1 MARSF
6 KRPDE
11 AAMQRVFARTSG
23 GAAEVV
29 LRLAWLQG
37 LHRAEITALRWDQV
51 DFAGRALLLPDRTI
65 PLDPSAEA
73 CLRAWYVRCAG
84 NSECVAVSDR
94 DQTPMRP
101 ESVSR
106 LARQALNSEGL
117 ALSLL
122 DLRRDFILLQIE
134 AHGWSYAAQVSGV
147 AAAALREEFL
157 PRLRAANTLPEA
169 PKVGRDEREYL
180 LWRIIQQEGSSPA
193 GLALWMGWQ
202 LRMQPGEIAA
212 LTWDQV
218 DFDRNLLL
226 LPDRELPMGSR
237 LRRMLSEARER
248 RRDPEEPQ
256 VFTAPTTGRPM
267 DLARLTTV
275 TRTALI
281 RGGLEQVNLRNLHTW
296 ATQDDRSKIL
306 LDLAAQQGYLTRE
319 DVTAALNVSKATARQ
334 QLLRLREAGQ
344 LVRVGARYYPA
355 GAVTPPEDQLSA
367 IRGYLLQHGTG
378 RRQDFLKLLN
388 VPPAQGTQIL
398 SRLVE
403 QGELALV
410 GRHYE
415 LPEGKR

>member
-73 CLRAWYVRCAG
+73 CLRTWYVRCAG
-84 NSECVAVSDR
+84 NPECVAVSDR

-122 DLRRDFILLQIE
+122 DLRRDFILRQIE

-226 LPDRELPMGSR
+226 LPDREVPMGSR
-237 LRRMLSEARER
+237 LRRMLSEAKER
-248 RRDPEEPQ
+248 RKDPAEPQ

-281 RGGLEQVNLRNLHTW
+281 RGELEQVNLRNLHTW

>member
-84 NSECVAVSDR
+84 NPECVAVSDR

-122 DLRRDFILLQIE
+122 DLRRDFILRQIE

-237 LRRMLSEARER
+237 LRRMLSEAKER
-248 RRDPEEPQ
+248 RKDLAEPQ

-344 LVRVGARYYPA
+344 LVRIGARYYPA

>member
-84 NSECVAVSDR
+84 NPECVAVSDR

-122 DLRRDFILLQIE
+122 DLRRDFILRQIE
-134 AHGWSYAAQVSGV
+134 AHGWSHAAQVSGV

-169 PKVGRDEREYL
+169 PKVGRDEWEYL

-202 LRMQPGEIAA
+202 LRMQPGEIAG

-218 DFDRNLLL
+218 DFARNLLR
-226 LPDRELPMGSR
+226 LPGGEVSMGSR
-237 LRRMLSEARER
+237 LRRMLSETLARRKDPAEER
-248 RRDPEEPQ
+248 
-256 VFTAPTTGRPM
+256 VFTSPATGRPM
-267 DLARLTTV
+267 ERAQLTAAA
-275 TRTALI
+275 RTALL
-281 RGGLEQVNLRNLHTW
+281 RGGLEGVSLR
-296 ATQDDRSKIL
+296 
-306 LDLAAQQGYLTRE
+306 DLCAEGRRADHSRMLAEQ
-319 DVTAALNVSKATARQ
+319 AARQ
-334 QLLRLREAGQ
+334 QLLRLREAGV
-344 LVRVGARYYPA
+344 LVRVGERYYPA
-355 GAVTPPEDQLSA
+355 GAVTPPEEQLA
-367 IRGYLLQHGTG
+367 VIQTYLREHGSG
-378 RRQDFLKLLN
+378 RRQDFLRLLN
-388 VPPAQGTQIL
+388 VSPAQGTQIL
-398 SRLVE
+398 RRLTAR
-403 QGELALV
+403 GELILT
-410 GRHYE
+410 GRRYT
-415 LPEGKR
+415 LPKGK

>member
-84 NSECVAVSDR
+84 NPECVAVSDR

-122 DLRRDFILLQIE
+122 DLRRDFILRQIE

-202 LRMQPGEIAA
+202 LRMQPGEIAG

-218 DFDRNLLL
+218 DFARNLLR
-226 LPDRELPMGSR
+226 LPGGEVSMGSR
-237 LRRMLSEARER
+237 LRRMLSETLARRKDPAEER
-248 RRDPEEPQ
+248 
-256 VFTAPTTGRPM
+256 VFTSPATGRPM
-267 DLARLTTV
+267 ERAQLTAAA
-275 TRTALI
+275 RTA
-281 RGGLEQVNLRNLHTW
+281 
-296 ATQDDRSKIL
+296 
-306 LDLAAQQGYLTRE
+306 
-319 DVTAALNVSKATARQ
+319 ARQ
-334 QLLRLREAGQ
+334 QLLRLREAGV
-344 LVRVGARYYPA
+344 LVRVGERYYPA
-355 GAVTPPEDQLSA
+355 GAVTPPEEQLA
-367 IRGYLLQHGTG
+367 VIQTYLREHGSG
-378 RRQDFLKLLN
+378 RRQDFLRLLN
-388 VPPAQGTQIL
+388 VSPAQGTQIL
-398 SRLVE
+398 RRLTAR
-403 QGELALV
+403 GELILT
-410 GRHYE
+410 GRRYT
-415 LPEGKR
+415 LPKGE

>member
-37 LHRAEITALRWDQV
+37 LHRAEITARRWDQV

-122 DLRRDFILLQIE
+122 DLRRDFILRQIE

>member
-122 DLRRDFILLQIE
+122 DLRRDFILRQIE

-202 LRMQPGEIAA
+202 LRMQPGEIAG

-218 DFDRNLLL
+218 DFARNLLR
-226 LPDRELPMGSR
+226 LPGGRCPWAAACGVCS
-237 LRRMLSEARER
+237 R
-248 RRDPEEPQ
+248 RRLTGGKIRRKSGCSHFLPPGGPWS
-256 VFTAPTTGRPM
+256 AP
-267 DLARLTTV
+267 
-275 TRTALI
+275 
-281 RGGLEQVNLRNLHTW
+281 
-296 ATQDDRSKIL
+296 S
-306 LDLAAQQGYLTRE
+306 
-319 DVTAALNVSKATARQ
+319 
-334 QLLRLREAGQ
+334 
-344 LVRVGARYYPA
+344 
-355 GAVTPPEDQLSA
+355 
-367 IRGYLLQHGTG
+367 
-378 RRQDFLKLLN
+378 
-388 VPPAQGTQIL
+388 
-398 SRLVE
+398 
-403 QGELALV
+403 
-410 GRHYE
+410 
-415 LPEGKR
+415 

>member
-84 NSECVAVSDR
+84 NPECVAVSDR

-122 DLRRDFILLQIE
+122 DLRRGFILRQIE

-202 LRMQPGEIAA
+202 LRMQPGEIAG

-218 DFDRNLLL
+218 DFARNLLR
-226 LPDRELPMGSR
+226 LPGGEVSMGSR
-237 LRRMLSEARER
+237 LRRMLSETLARRKDPAEER
-248 RRDPEEPQ
+248 
-256 VFTAPTTGRPM
+256 VFTSPATGRPM
-267 DLARLTTV
+267 ERAQLTAAA
-275 TRTALI
+275 RTALL
-281 RGGLEQVNLRNLHTW
+281 RGGLEGVSLR
-296 ATQDDRSKIL
+296 
-306 LDLAAQQGYLTRE
+306 DLCAEGRRADHSRMLAEQAAAQGWLERG
-319 DVTAALNVSKATARQ
+319 DVMRLLGVSRTAARQ
-334 QLLRLREAGQ
+334 QLLRLREAGV
-344 LVRVGARYYPA
+344 LVRVGERYYPA
-355 GAVTPPEDQLSA
+355 GAVTPPEEQLA
-367 IRGYLLQHGTG
+367 VIQTYLREHGSG
-378 RRQDFLKLLN
+378 RRQDFLRLLN
-388 VPPAQGTQIL
+388 VSPAQGTQIL
-398 SRLVE
+398 RRLTAR
-403 QGELALV
+403 GELILT
-410 GRHYE
+410 GRRYT
-415 LPEGKR
+415 LPKGK

>member
-84 NSECVAVSDR
+84 NPECVAVSDR

-122 DLRRDFILLQIE
+122 DLRRDFILRQIE

-237 LRRMLSEARER
+237 LRRMLSEAKER
-248 RRDPEEPQ
+248 RKDPAEPQ

>member
-51 DFAGRALLLPDRTI
+51 DFAGRALLLLDRTI
-65 PLDPSAEA
+65 PLDLSAEA

-84 NSECVAVSDR
+84 NPECVAVSDR

-122 DLRRDFILLQIE
+122 DLRRDFILRQIE
-134 AHGWSYAAQVSGV
+134 AHGWSHAAQVSGA

-193 GLALWMGWQ
+193 GLALWMGW
-202 LRMQPGEIAA
+202 
-212 LTWDQV
+212 
-218 DFDRNLLL
+218 
-226 LPDRELPMGSR
+226 
-237 LRRMLSEARER
+237 
-248 RRDPEEPQ
+248 
-256 VFTAPTTGRPM
+256 
-267 DLARLTTV
+267 
-275 TRTALI
+275 
-281 RGGLEQVNLRNLHTW
+281 
-296 ATQDDRSKIL
+296 
-306 LDLAAQQGYLTRE
+306 
-319 DVTAALNVSKATARQ
+319 
-334 QLLRLREAGQ
+334 
-344 LVRVGARYYPA
+344 
-355 GAVTPPEDQLSA
+355 
-367 IRGYLLQHGTG
+367 
-378 RRQDFLKLLN
+378 
-388 VPPAQGTQIL
+388 
-398 SRLVE
+398 
-403 QGELALV
+403 
-410 GRHYE
+410 
-415 LPEGKR
+415 